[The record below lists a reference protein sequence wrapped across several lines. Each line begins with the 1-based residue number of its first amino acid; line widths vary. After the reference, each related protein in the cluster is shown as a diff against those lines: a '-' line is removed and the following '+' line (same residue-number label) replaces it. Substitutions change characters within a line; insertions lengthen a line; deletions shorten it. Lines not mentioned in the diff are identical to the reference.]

1 MITGGYKDGER
12 LATIYNPE
20 SNTSCNVTSLPEVR
34 FHHTQHGD
42 KLCGGGRGTRVNTD
56 RTCIQWKPAEE
67 QWNVSNTLRVPR
79 IDHVSWTTENGTY
92 LIGGRGQ
99 ERQELTTELVKE
111 DGTTDHGFSL
121 KYPTR

>member
-20 SNTSCNVTSLPEVR
+20 SNTSCNVTSLPEDR
-34 FHHTQHGD
+34 FYHTQHGD
-42 KLCGGGRGTRVNTD
+42 KLCGGGGRRGNTTK
-56 RTCIQWKPAEE
+56 TCIQWKQDEE

-79 IDHVSWTTENGTY
+79 EDHVSWTTENGTY
-92 LIGGRGQ
+92 LIGGGGREGQ
-99 ERQELTTELVKE
+99 VFTTELVKE